1 LAAAIDRR
9 GVEREPLE
17 TLVDARYR
25 ELVASPMDGK
35 DALTWARDTGR
46 LVGRP
51 LDLLDQRQEESNE
64 TGSLWQ
70 PRPREAGLIDSEG
83 KLRPTA

>member
-1 LAAAIDRR
+1 VGSGARRLHGEALEEIFHDRPVRRHPTAGALAAAIDRR

-35 DALTWARDTGR
+35 DALTWARDTGGWSGDR
-46 LVGRP
+46 
-51 LDLLDQRQEESNE
+51 S
-64 TGSLWQ
+64 TY
-70 PRPREAGLIDSEG
+70 
-83 KLRPTA
+83 